1 MTDRA
6 RRTTDVNDITIE
18 IIRTRMRLHFMLTPK
33 GDRQAGKIFV
43 IGHPRN
49 GTTTLH
55 RLFRANGLNSFHDS
69 RDWRTGRFD
78 AFSDFGQVR
87 PVAAYDRTYPNA
99 RFILNFRPLRKY
111 LVSIAAHHR
120 RVFSVQNFVNEVYRR
135 ADWFAWCLRHFR
147 GRPDFMAV
155 NIEAPGAVERVAEFC
170 EFPVRLPPEGAVN
183 NVSNRPKLAENTR
196 NIEAALDALGLSEE
210 AGRGCLV
217 SRLHPATER
226 AELLAARDTLRV
238 VE

>member
-1 MTDRA
+1 MA
-6 RRTTDVNDITIE
+6 RRSTDINDIAFGV
-18 IIRTRMRLHFMLTPK
+18 IRTRMRLHFMLTPK
-33 GDRQAGKIFV
+33 GDRQAVKYFV

-55 RLFRANGLNSFHDS
+55 KLFVANGLKSFHDS
-69 RDWRTGRFD
+69 RDWETGGYD

-111 LVSIAAHHR
+111 LNSIATHHQK
-120 RVFSVQNFVNEVYRR
+120 VFSVQNFINEAYRR
-135 ADWFAWCLRHFR
+135 ADYFAWVLEHFQ
-147 GRPDFMAV
+147 GRDDFIAV
-155 NIEAPGAVERVAEFC
+155 NIEAPGAVKAVADFC
-170 EFPVRLPPEGAVN
+170 GFAVQEPPAGAVN
-183 NVSNRPKLAENTR
+183 NISNRPKLAQNTA
-196 NIEAALDALGLSEE
+196 NIEAALETLDLVEE

-217 SRLHPATER
+217 SKLHGARQAALSAT
-226 AELLAARDTLRV
+226 RDTLRY